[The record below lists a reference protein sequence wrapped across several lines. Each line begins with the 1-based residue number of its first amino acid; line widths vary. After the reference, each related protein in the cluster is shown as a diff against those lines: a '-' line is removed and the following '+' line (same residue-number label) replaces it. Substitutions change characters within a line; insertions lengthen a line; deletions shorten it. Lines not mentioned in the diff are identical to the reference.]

1 MNKWASQRGDRA
13 KFYLVEHVQY
23 IYIYTPLHL
32 SIYIYYIHI
41 YNLYVCVSV
50 HINKSVKDPQN
61 RGRKKKPCLQGH
73 TQAGH
78 AFQVPEKSK
87 AKARAV
93 PTQRNIGRKKLL
105 YIVSNPQKKCTK
117 IIHVVFVCLK
127 CIVRFYLFKG
137 ECYTSR
143 YVYAP
148 IKWKIAISDV

>member
-1 MNKWASQRGDRA
+1 MC
-13 KFYLVEHVQY
+13 
-23 IYIYTPLHL
+23 
-32 SIYIYYIHI
+32 
-41 YNLYVCVSV
+41 VCLCTSTNQSKT
-50 HINKSVKDPQN
+50 HKIGGEN
-61 RGRKKKPCLQGH
+61 KKPCLQGH

-127 CIVRFYLFKG
+127 FIVRFYLFKG